1 MATTDTPTIKNGKLL
16 SPRVVD
22 KITGKIEKGALA
34 SVAALIVHQTGG
46 ANAESA
52 LASYQKGAA
61 GAHFLIGKE
70 GTIYQTARVNQK
82 CWHVGNI
89 RSRCYEMKACD
100 AQEMKTIEGI
110 LFKKGEAY
118 SVRIKKLSEHE
129 SRKSVPDRYPTNE
142 DSIGIEIVGAF
153 DAKTKA
159 YEVVTQAQNQS
170 LAWLVGTL
178 QSALGLAADRV
189 YTHPEISYKEKTEA
203 STAQWK

>member
-34 SVAALIVHQTGG
+34 SVAALVVHQTGG

-52 LASYQKGAA
+52 LASYRKGAA

-100 AQEMKTIEGI
+100 AQEMKTIEDI

-203 STAQWK
+203 STARWK

>member
-34 SVAALIVHQTGG
+34 SVAALVVHQTGG